1 MHDIPRMYDL
11 DLPATL
17 TCRHGELNID
27 FDSDAISPRLY
38 RENYAHLWTWERG
51 WYSPDRPE
59 FSGPQEFLSYAL
71 ERLYPDSPQ
80 DNALQQILSMPDSP
94 WHIQGDDLMRE
105 DESVIYDYDDR
116 FYGTIC
122 DALAQYPEAAELL
135 NRRMPIQPIYS
146 DEPNGNHQYSVIPSA
161 AAWDGDIYY
170 EPLASGMVGFGFMWP
185 EEAEEHY
192 GTGDGAL
199 RAAHECIAAEL
210 DTYNQWANG
219 YTYCFEY
226 VGDDGTEET
235 VGGFIGDDALEDM
248 LAFLSEDLAED
259 RSLDVEER
267 QR

>member
-1 MHDIPRMYDL
+1 
-11 DLPATL
+11 
-17 TCRHGELNID
+17 
-27 FDSDAISPRLY
+27 
-38 RENYAHLWTWERG
+38 
-51 WYSPDRPE
+51 
-59 FSGPQEFLSYAL
+59 
-71 ERLYPDSPQ
+71 
-80 DNALQQILSMPDSP
+80 
-94 WHIQGDDLMRE
+94 MRE